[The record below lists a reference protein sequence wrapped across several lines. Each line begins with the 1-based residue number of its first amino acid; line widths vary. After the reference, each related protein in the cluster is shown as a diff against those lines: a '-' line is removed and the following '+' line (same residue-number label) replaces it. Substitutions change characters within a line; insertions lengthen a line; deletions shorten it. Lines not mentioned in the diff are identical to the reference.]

1 MTMTSGF
8 DRSTEDLGNVTH
20 LEHVNLMVPDQLVAT
35 QFYISA
41 LGLTRDPYMMTGIDN
56 MWVNAGETQ
65 FHLPHG
71 APQHFRGTI
80 VIVIPERQTL
90 LERLQRQAPALRG
103 THFEFAARD
112 THVDVRCPWGNRL
125 RCVEPDP
132 ARYGGTTLGFAQ
144 LEIDV
149 PRGSA
154 EGIARFYREMLGAR
168 VTVAAG
174 ADGSLAARVQVGA
187 WQFLVFGET
196 GAAIT
201 AYDGH
206 HIQVYVADFSGP
218 HRRLQEHGLI
228 TEESSQYQYRFVDI
242 VDPSTR
248 APLFQ
253 LEHEVRSMSHP
264 MFRRLLISRNPEQ
277 NARDYRRGRDPFV
290 P

>member
-1 MTMTSGF
+1 MTISF
-8 DRSTEDLGNVTH
+8 DRTTEDLGNVTH
-20 LEHVNLMVPDQLVAT
+20 LEHVNLMVPDQLIAT

-41 LGLTRDPYMMTGIDN
+41 LGLTRDPYMMTGTDN

-71 APQHFRGTI
+71 AAQHFRGTI
-80 VIVIPERQTL
+80 VIVIPDRQAL
-90 LERLQRQAPALRG
+90 LDRLQRLAPALRG
-103 THFEFAARD
+103 TDFEFAAHPA
-112 THVDVRCPWGNRL
+112 HVDVRCPWGNRL

-132 ARYGGTTLGFAQ
+132 ARYGATMLGFAQ

-154 EGIARFYREMLGAR
+154 DGIARFYRDLLGAR
-168 VTVAAG
+168 ATVVAG
-174 ADGSLAARVQVGA
+174 DRAPAARVQVGA
-187 WQFLVFGET
+187 WQFLLFGET
-196 GAAIT
+196 DAAIA

-218 HRRLQEHGLI
+218 HRRLQELGLVC
-228 TEESSQYQYRFVDI
+228 EESSQYQYRFVDI
-242 VDPSTR
+242 TDPSTR
-248 APLFQ
+248 APLFK

-264 MFRRLLISRNPEQ
+264 MFRRPLMNRNPEQ